1 MTDEALEKYET
12 LLSSGTTPDLEQIEE
27 VERNLIN
34 DAIPDA
40 VQETDNSV
48 LAAQADLKLMVKIY
62 TCSNSDITCWE
73 TKINNSVFQV
83 GLLEKMEIKASAIV
97 RQLRTITRKLGSIT
111 HSNMEAFENG
121 EPLYYI

>member
-1 MTDEALEKYET
+1 LTDEALEKYET

-62 TCSNSDITCWE
+62 TCSNSDITC
-73 TKINNSVFQV
+73 
-83 GLLEKMEIKASAIV
+83 
-97 RQLRTITRKLGSIT
+97 
-111 HSNMEAFENG
+111 
-121 EPLYYI
+121 

>member
-62 TCSNSDITCWE
+62 TCSNSDITC
-73 TKINNSVFQV
+73 
-83 GLLEKMEIKASAIV
+83 
-97 RQLRTITRKLGSIT
+97 
-111 HSNMEAFENG
+111 
-121 EPLYYI
+121 